1 MIAVTL
7 EKKWAIVA
15 RLELTLTEI
24 RALEDMLQDVSRIL
38 ERSSKAKTQDLII
51 TDFISLR
58 VQDSLITAQS
68 IRKALHEV
76 KDKVISLGYDKD
88 LHLRIVTDYS

>member
-7 EKKWAIVA
+7 KKKWAIIA
-15 RLELTLTEI
+15 KLELTLTEI

-38 ERSSKAKTQDLII
+38 ELTEAKQDLIG

-58 VQDSLITAQS
+58 VQDSLITARS
-68 IRKALHEV
+68 IKKAIYEI
-76 KDKVISLGYDKD
+76 KDEAISLGYDKD